1 MVSPSSA
8 AILGRVLL
16 SMVIAV
22 IGRHYIDVR
31 EKMNPALSMHIDEA
45 HAIINK
51 DTLKILAMAGSANV
65 MTHLYSQSFAQ
76 IVEAFGSKDAAISA
90 MSNTNTKIFMKAAD
104 ADTAEYAVRHF
115 GVKDVLST
123 VYTATAVTTRS
134 VEKEVLR
141 EIDMMNLH
149 PQECYMTSYSGQ
161 WAFVTENVLPARV
174 KIVFPGV
181 RLPDKRT
188 DFPNCLMTT
197 RPGHTNERPVPFIC
211 RCRRDNPVFSGG
223 LPLEKEEGGSGD
235 TSPEDKRRRVALSDA
250 SILWMGE
257 KIITLEQAATIWLSP
272 DEETPVSRP
281 LFNKQEITEFWINEI
296 EHRKHIRG
304 TKARVIAKLL
314 SILDRQ
320 GECPSV
326 VRNPGFNECN
336 NELNEDQFTRLSKIP
351 LWRHSL
357 SVASTIAGRTERAAS
372 VADAIIVALGHDLGK
387 IPAYHEK
394 TYATGDHPI
403 ISAAI
408 LNQISEFTSLANHLD
423 LANAV
428 RSHHNLGNTQAIWRD
443 Y

>member
-1 MVSPSSA
+1 
-8 AILGRVLL
+8 
-16 SMVIAV
+16 
-22 IGRHYIDVR
+22 
-31 EKMNPALSMHIDEA
+31 
-45 HAIINK
+45 
-51 DTLKILAMAGSANV
+51 
-65 MTHLYSQSFAQ
+65 
-76 IVEAFGSKDAAISA
+76 
-90 MSNTNTKIFMKAAD
+90 
-104 ADTAEYAVRHF
+104 
-115 GVKDVLST
+115 
-123 VYTATAVTTRS
+123 
-134 VEKEVLR
+134 
-141 EIDMMNLH
+141 
-149 PQECYMTSYSGQ
+149 
-161 WAFVTENVLPARV
+161 
-174 KIVFPGV
+174 
-181 RLPDKRT
+181 
-188 DFPNCLMTT
+188 
-197 RPGHTNERPVPFIC
+197 
-211 RCRRDNPVFSGG
+211 
-223 LPLEKEEGGSGD
+223 
-235 TSPEDKRRRVALSDA
+235 LSDA

-428 RSHHNLGNTQAIWRD
+428 RSHHNLGNTQGHLAGLLKACDSTVRVQEDAEEMGRIIAANSAKPLAAGKIVKTVQPVQSPAPPLPGTNATTAAAAGKSGGDIKTVTTSEVKNETTEYSPVKTDISWLDLDELLEAINERINKLINNRWEIFSMRD
-443 Y
+443 GRVYVPIESLWKLIKHVAPEDHTGKLNLYDTIDKEEKKKHSLQHRYGPYIREKRCGYIHNIRKTLL